1 MVRKIHGEIGDSPYY
16 ISTLPSGQNSRKSS
30 LTIWHCI
37 LSAELTNTH
46 SFRLLFRRFCPQG
59 YAL

>member
-30 LTIWHCI
+30 L
-37 LSAELTNTH
+37 
-46 SFRLLFRRFCPQG
+46 
-59 YAL
+59 